1 MIGDFSKTAY
11 PRKNLQEVLA
21 ITEEPRKQVRET
33 LNSGFFHPTDA
44 SIYKGLKE
52 DDKAAT
58 KELLDRASLSKLIQ
72 EYLGASGTTDIA
84 GAAYLIPDKIYDI
97 LFTAAAETDL
107 VPQASN
113 IVTCPGSSLKVDV
126 EVDGQ
131 FVAHYSGG
139 GGAFPTETMEPTQ
152 VTITPKLFGIRP
164 EINNELIEDSQFDLI
179 EVHLRR
185 AAEQMGEFSSHQ
197 FLARLITGN
206 HGDGTQNA
214 LTTGAATTTDLGD
227 LLDAFAL
234 NLEDGFVSDV
244 FIIGPGPVSD
254 ILQDASAAIYSDQF
268 HTKWSMNGAPII
280 ADAGSMFFGTFLGM
294 KGYINPVNRSSGDG
308 ALYLSSK
315 WHSFV
320 LNKANASLAVR
331 KRWLKME
338 NYSDPVRDLVG
349 AVISARQEASCI
361 YNDASCEIT
370 EQ

>member
-1 MIGDFSKTAY
+1 MTGDFSNTAY

-21 ITEEPRKQVRET
+21 ITEEPRKLVENT
-33 LNSGFFHPTDA
+33 LDVGHFHPVDA
-44 SIYKGLKE
+44 SIYKGLK
-52 DDKAAT
+52 DADIADTKA
-58 KELLDRASLSKLIQ
+58 LIDRMSLAKMVQ
-72 EYLGASGTTDIA
+72 EYLGKSGTSGIA
-84 GAAYLIPDKIYDI
+84 GAAYLIPDKIYDV
-97 LFTAAAETDL
+97 LYTAAYETDL

-113 IVTCPGSSLKVDV
+113 VVTCPGSSLKVDV

-131 FVAHYSGG
+131 FVAHYFGG
-139 GGAFPTETMEPTQ
+139 GGAMPTETMETKQ

-185 AAEQMGEFSSHQ
+185 AAEQMGEFSTHQ
-197 FLARLITGN
+197 FLARLITGT

-214 LTTGAATTTDLGD
+214 INSGAGTTTDLGD
-227 LLDAFAL
+227 LLDAYCL
-234 NLEDGFVSDV
+234 NLEDGFISDV

-254 ILQDASAAIYSDQF
+254 ILQDDSAAKYSDEF
-268 HTKWSMNGAPII
+268 HTRWSMNGSPII
-280 ADAGSMFFGTFLGM
+280 ADAGTMFFGTFLGM
-294 KGYINPVNRSSGDG
+294 KGYVNPVNRSSGDG

-320 LNKANASLAVR
+320 LNKAAATMTVR
-331 KRWLKME
+331 KRWLKIE

-349 AVISARQEASCI
+349 AAITARQEAACI

-370 EQ
+370 ES